1 MVLTRSSFLSAMVF
15 QSTTKFL
22 PGLRW
27 VPESLLFIAGKFGDL
42 NLQELESREVV
53 GSGTDRLTQ
62 ASVRVNLINEA
73 QLRHRLVKLG
83 KMDLDLSG
91 DKADHTSAVSAAI
104 AYPIYQSSP

>member
-83 KMDLDLSG
+83 KMDLDPSG